1 MASKPTKYQLDIL
14 KKMSKGVDVNKALT
28 TGYDIDPETMTGGSV
43 LLIGTIKYQPP
54 FLVCLA
60 LGLLAK

>member
-28 TGYDIDPETMTGGSV
+28 TGYQHRQ
-43 LLIGTIKYQPP
+43 LLYSLCQH
-54 FLVCLA
+54 
-60 LGLLAK
+60 